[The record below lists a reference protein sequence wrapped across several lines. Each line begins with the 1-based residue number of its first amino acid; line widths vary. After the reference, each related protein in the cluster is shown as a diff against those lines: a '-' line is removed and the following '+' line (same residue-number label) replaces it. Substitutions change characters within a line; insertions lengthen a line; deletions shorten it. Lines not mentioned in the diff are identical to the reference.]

1 MISFTK
7 EFLRDRIFACWIGKN
22 IGGTQGTLSGSI
34 SLRQHTLP
42 EQKHYRLRFL
52 APEGWSVEC
61 AKNLFTPAPHSK
73 HMQHAKAAF
82 VITAGEHV
90 EAMNRLVVE
99 IVCPGR
105 PTPILVPLTILG

>member
-1 MISFTK
+1 M
-7 EFLRDRIFACWIGKN
+7 
-22 IGGTQGTLSGSI
+22 
-34 SLRQHTLP
+34 
-42 EQKHYRLRFL
+42 
-52 APEGWSVEC
+52 EC

-90 EAMNRLVVE
+90 EAMNRIVVE